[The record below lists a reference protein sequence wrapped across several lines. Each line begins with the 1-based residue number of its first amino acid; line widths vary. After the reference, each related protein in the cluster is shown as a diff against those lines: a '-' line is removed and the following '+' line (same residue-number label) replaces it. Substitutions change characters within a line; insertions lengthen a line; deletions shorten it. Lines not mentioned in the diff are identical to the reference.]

1 MRKALMQNRS
11 TIAIAAVV
19 THLCLGSVYAWSIFV
34 PPILN
39 VTPWTVSQVTWA
51 FSVAIATLGLTAA
64 FAGPL
69 MQKLGP
75 SKCVGLSATL
85 VGLGLVGCGLAIR
98 CNSLP
103 MLYGMYGI
111 VGGHGLGMGY
121 VPPVTTLMRWF
132 ADRRGLATGL
142 AVGGFG
148 IGALLASYLGQW
160 LLGHWSCSATFIIMG
175 LIYWP
180 ILFVASRFLH
190 LPETVKTSG
199 PAAESISARQVLTQ
213 PRFWLLWGA
222 FFVNIATGILLIALA
237 RPMLQGTLGFS
248 DAAAI
253 STVALMG
260 LFNGVGRF
268 AWSAA
273 SDRLGRST
281 TWFIMLTLQLAM
293 FTVLAHTGSGLLFA
307 AGLCLILSCY
317 GGGFAICP
325 AMVGDIFGSRSAARV
340 YGLSLTAWSA
350 AALLSPPVTAAVKKA
365 TGSYTPVLTGCAAT
379 TILGLLLILG
389 LHMVTRKKASLPALE
404 TANVH

>member
-1 MRKALMQNRS
+1 MQNRS

-34 PPILN
+34 KPITE
-39 VTPWTVSQVTWA
+39 VTPWTELQVTWA
-51 FSVAIATLGLTAA
+51 FSLAIATLGLTAA

-69 MQKLGP
+69 MQRLGP
-75 SKCVGLSATL
+75 KRCVGLSGTL
-85 VGLGLVGCGLAIR
+85 LGLGLIGCGLAIR
-98 CNSLP
+98 FNSLP

-111 VGGHGLGMGY
+111 VGGLGLGMGY

-160 LLGHWSCSATFIIMG
+160 LLGHMSCSATFITMG

-190 LPETVKTSG
+190 LPETVPAKG
-199 PAAESISARQVLTQ
+199 PAAESLSARQVLAQ

-237 RPMLQGTLGFS
+237 KPMLQGTLGFS

-253 STVALMG
+253 STVAIMG

-273 SDRLGRST
+273 SDRLGRSA
-281 TWFIMLTLQLAM
+281 TWFLMLTLQLVM
-293 FTVLAHTGSGLLFA
+293 FSILSHTGSGLLFA
-307 AGLCLILSCY
+307 AGLCLIMSCY

-325 AMVGDIFGSRSAARV
+325 AIIGDIFSSRSAARV

-365 TGSYTPVLTGCAAT
+365 TGSYLPVLTACAGT
-379 TILGLLLILG
+379 TVLGLLLVVS
-389 LHMVTRKKASLPALE
+389 LHLVSRKKTFSPTLE
-404 TANVH
+404 TADVH